1 MYKLHRNHQSRT
13 WAGWCDYARLL
24 LHHHMLLAEM
34 QQGWR
39 KKTAREEGRHF
50 DQHLQNWRR
59 KKKKRWW
66 KENTKKVADKICY
79 NREIKSQDQLQH
91 FPKNIH
97 EFSNFKVDKMLNTM
111 RKTSKSESLSS
122 GHYHLSSSIPEHLNC
137 FLVPS
142 FAGRRLKFHR
152 RIKLSL
158 SLPRLTA
165 V

>member
-24 LHHHMLLAEM
+24 LHHHTLLAEM

-39 KKTAREEGRHF
+39 KRMAREEGRHF

-79 NREIKSQDQLQH
+79 NREIKPQDQLQH
-91 FPKNIH
+91 FAKNIH
-97 EFSNFKVDKMLNTM
+97 EFSNYFW
-111 RKTSKSESLSS
+111 
-122 GHYHLSSSIPEHLNC
+122 
-137 FLVPS
+137 
-142 FAGRRLKFHR
+142 
-152 RIKLSL
+152 
-158 SLPRLTA
+158 RLTRCWLQWEKPPNQNPCLQA
-165 V
+165 IYLPPSQNTWTVFLYHHLQEEG